1 MATIDESIEVEVP
14 VQTVYN
20 QWTQFE
26 DFPTFMESVERVDQ
40 LDDKRLHWV
49 ADVGGRKAEWDA
61 EITHQEPDRRVAWR
75 ATGGLPNSGEVTF
88 EPVNGKTRVNVHME
102 FEPEGTKESAGS
114 ALGFDSRQVK
124 NDLKRFKEFIETRGT
139 ETGAWRGE
147 VKGGQVQR

>member
-1 MATIDESIEVEVP
+1 MAEIQESIEVEVP
-14 VQTVYN
+14 VQTAYN

-26 DFPTFMESVERVDQ
+26 DFPMFMESVERVQQ

-49 ADVGGRKAEWDA
+49 ANFGGTTAEWDA

-75 ATGGLPNSGEVTF
+75 AISGFANAGEVTF
-88 EPVNGKTRVNVHME
+88 EPINGKTRINVNLQ
-102 FEPEGTKESAGS
+102 FEPEGMKESAGS
-114 ALGFDSRQVK
+114 ALGFDSRTVK
-124 NDLKRFKEFIETRGT
+124 KDLQHFKDFIEGRGT

>member
-1 MATIDESIEVEVP
+1 MAEIQESIEVEVP
-14 VQTVYN
+14 VQTAYN

-26 DFPTFMESVERVDQ
+26 DFPKFMDSVERVQQ

-49 ADVGGRKAEWDA
+49 ADVGGTKAEWEA

-75 ATGGLPNSGEVTF
+75 ATSGFPNAGEVTF
-88 EPVNGKTRVNVHME
+88 EPVNGKTRINVNMQ
-102 FEPEGTKESAGS
+102 FEPEGMKESAGS

-124 NDLKRFKEFIETRGT
+124 KDLKHFKDFIEGRGT

-147 VKGGQVQR
+147 VKGGQVNK